1 MGITC
6 KPIGRTKGNMRKME
20 NAIEIARKIVKQK
33 EKKENKKNV

>member
-6 KPIGRTKGNMRKME
+6 KPIGKMKGNMRKME
-20 NAIEIARKIVKQK
+20 NAIEIARRIVKQK

>member
-6 KPIGRTKGNMRKME
+6 NPIGKMKGNMKKME
-20 NAIEIARKIVKQK
+20 NAFEIAKKVIKQK